1 VLQVVEE
8 IQAALSSKADSA
20 DVERQLASKADVAT
34 LEKVSGGS
42 ASALEGIQE
51 GLQELQQAQRLL
63 QNDLASCT
71 TKEELEMLLTELE
84 AKAAKAELAKMDAD
98 VRGCEQ
104 SLQNCMQELEA
115 IKATSSQLKSTAVA
129 QNDFVALHAL
139 VDGKADRK
147 DLDKVTGGSAGALK
161 SLESSIQAIQS
172 QAKDFADRRT
182 LAIMEK
188 QTADLAKSIT
198 EKLQALEQ
206 DLGDK
211 ENAKTA
217 EKARSNTAIV
227 LDAVQSDLVKL
238 REAVGDLSV
247 VDQMQALEAK
257 LRSKAEAG
265 KMEEL
270 AADVDATKRMLQNVT
285 GSEQMAEVQRRLDTL
300 TKAVQE
306 QGEQSADNATVQQ
319 LQQRIQELASVT
331 DNAVSGDV
339 VASLK
344 VGSWPI
350 QSCFFLAFA
359 LVCTLRVHDIDNSI
373 AELSLLPCF

>member
-1 VLQVVEE
+1 
-8 IQAALSSKADSA
+8 
-20 DVERQLASKADVAT
+20 
-34 LEKVSGGS
+34 
-42 ASALEGIQE
+42 
-51 GLQELQQAQRLL
+51 
-63 QNDLASCT
+63 
-71 TKEELEMLLTELE
+71 
-84 AKAAKAELAKMDAD
+84 
-98 VRGCEQ
+98 
-104 SLQNCMQELEA
+104 
-115 IKATSSQLKSTAVA
+115 
-129 QNDFVALHAL
+129 
-139 VDGKADRK
+139 
-147 DLDKVTGGSAGALK
+147 
-161 SLESSIQAIQS
+161 
-172 QAKDFADRRT
+172 
-182 LAIMEK
+182 MEK